1 MVKESVNHEFDIVIV
16 HKLDRFARNRY
27 DSAHYNHQ
35 LKKNGVQLVS
45 VIEQIDDSPE
55 GRMMMAVLEGMAEF
69 YSQNLAREVR
79 KGMHENA
86 LKCIHTGGRP
96 PLGYD
101 VHPETRKLV
110 LNPEESEIV
119 RLIFDRALERT
130 AYGEIVSELTMVG
143 LRTKRG
149 QIFTTNS
156 ISTILSNEKYT
167 GTYIFNKSSSADVD
181 GRRNSHKY
189 KDPEDIIR
197 VEGAIPQIISK
208 EEFAAMQEIMQQRKR
223 QFVGHKVIETYL
235 LSGKIICGTC
245 GRAYCGSRRKSGRNK
260 NLIVSYCC
268 NTRQRK
274 GREVC
279 DNKEIR
285 REYIEALILDEL
297 ARNIFDDSLF
307 PVIAEYFNEYNAQK
321 HEHSRKALEV
331 ARKTVTR
338 IDNDINALIE
348 LLTKTSSMSLINRL
362 DQLES
367 EKSKA
372 EEIVNKLQMTLPI
385 GALDYQQIKEIFD
398 GAKDAFSKRS
408 LDSIKSLVNAFV
420 DKIVLYNDRA
430 EIKFTFKK
438 SGPPPCRRMLSS
450 EQETSHNFF
459 GANNGK
465 SVKMPLLSRFYDV
478 SSAENTHWRGGG
490 EGN

>member
-1 MVKESVNHEFDIVIV
+1 M
-16 HKLDRFARNRY
+16 
-27 DSAHYNHQ
+27 
-35 LKKNGVQLVS
+35 
-45 VIEQIDDSPE
+45 
-55 GRMMMAVLEGMAEF
+55 
-69 YSQNLAREVR
+69 
-79 KGMHENA
+79 
-86 LKCIHTGGRP
+86 
-96 PLGYD
+96 
-101 VHPETRKLV
+101 
-110 LNPEESEIV
+110 
-119 RLIFDRALERT
+119 
-130 AYGEIVSELTMVG
+130 
-143 LRTKRG
+143 
-149 QIFTTNS
+149 
-156 ISTILSNEKYT
+156 
-167 GTYIFNKSSSADVD
+167 
-181 GRRNSHKY
+181 
-189 KDPEDIIR
+189 
-197 VEGAIPQIISK
+197 
-208 EEFAAMQEIMQQRKR
+208 
-223 QFVGHKVIETYL
+223 
-235 LSGKIICGTC
+235 
-245 GRAYCGSRRKSGRNK
+245 
-260 NLIVSYCC
+260 IVSYCC
-268 NTRQRK
+268 NTRQCK

-348 LLTKTSSMSLINRL
+348 LLTKISSMSLINRL
-362 DQLES
+362 DRLES

-398 GAKDAFSKRS
+398 RAKDAFSKRS

-438 SGPPPCRRMLSS
+438 SGPPPRRRMLSS
-450 EQETSHNFF
+450 EQETSRIFF

-465 SVKMPLLSRFYDV
+465 LAKMPLLSRFYDV
-478 SSAENTHWRGGG
+478 SSAENTRRRGRSHITGIKV
-490 EGN
+490 